1 MHPPPGQSLYSAD
14 SPLCS
19 AWTVSGIAVRHAAT
33 LGLNLQ
39 NEDKNIADSSK
50 EVRYRVWWALSSTE
64 RMLAVM
70 TGRPT
75 SFLDADCSTPLPLPL
90 EGDSLVKGS
99 RRSGVSTAAAESLR
113 RYSSQESRDSDPP
126 ASLSEQSTR
135 ISGTSSKPDNEV
147 GGAVAPSDALYF
159 LCHTKLSILTNAV
172 LNRLYRAGTLK
183 QTWADIQARIAKL
196 DDRLERWRQGLPS
209 VFDFTKKQRDQQF
222 IRQRMCLGFFYYNTR
237 TIINRPCLCRV
248 DRRIPQESGKAK
260 EFNRTAAAR
269 CVHAAR
275 DLMDML
281 PNVPNAVGLYR
292 VSPWWCLVHNIV
304 QASTVLMLELS
315 FRADHMPNEADNI
328 LEAAK
333 KAVYWLRSMSD
344 DNVAARRAWR
354 LCDDLLHKVARR
366 IGRSADNMPDGV
378 LPPSADYT
386 SQNTATDPAQPESP
400 SNYNRGPDL
409 TRPSQVYSAYDEFL
423 APLPSPNFSSIFPV
437 MDQTD
442 TNMYPGAPGDLDY
455 PFADGEQQWDGDEL

>member
-1 MHPPPGQSLYSAD
+1 
-14 SPLCS
+14 
-19 AWTVSGIAVRHAAT
+19 
-33 LGLNLQ
+33 
-39 NEDKNIADSSK
+39 
-50 EVRYRVWWALSSTE
+50 
-64 RMLAVM
+64 M

-90 EGDSLVKGS
+90 EKDSLVKGS
-99 RRSGVSTAAAESLR
+99 RRSGISTAAAESLR
-113 RYSSQESRDSDPP
+113 RYSSQESWDSDPP
-126 ASLSEQSTR
+126 ASLSEKST
-135 ISGTSSKPDNEV
+135 SHPGSSSRQPNNEV
-147 GGAVAPSDALYF
+147 GGAVAPSEALFF

-172 LNRLYRAGTLK
+172 LTRLYRAGTSK
-183 QTWADIQARIAKL
+183 QTWAEIQARIAKL

-209 VFDFTKKQRDQQF
+209 IFDFTKKQRDQHF
-222 IRQRMCLGFFYYNTR
+222 IRQRICLGFFYYNTR

-275 DLMDML
+275 DLMNML

-292 VSPWWCLVHNIV
+292 VSPWWCLVHHIV

-315 FRADHMPNEADNI
+315 FRADHMPNEADDI

-354 LCDDLLHKVARR
+354 LCDDLLHKVAPR
-366 IGRSADNMPDGV
+366 IRRSADNMPDGV

-423 APLPSPNFSSIFPV
+423 APLSSPNLSSMFPV

-442 TNMYPGAPGDLDY
+442 TNIYPGAPGDLDY
-455 PFADGEQQWDGDEL
+455 SFADEEQQWEGDELQ

>member
-1 MHPPPGQSLYSAD
+1 
-14 SPLCS
+14 
-19 AWTVSGIAVRHAAT
+19 
-33 LGLNLQ
+33 
-39 NEDKNIADSSK
+39 
-50 EVRYRVWWALSSTE
+50 
-64 RMLAVM
+64 M

-99 RRSGVSTAAAESLR
+99 RRSGVSTAAAESRR

-135 ISGTSSKPDNEV
+135 ISGTSSGQPDNEV

-354 LCDDLLHKVARR
+354 LCDDLLHKVAHK

-409 TRPSQVYSAYDEFL
+409 TRPSQVYLAYDEFL

-455 PFADGEQQWDGDEL
+455 PFVDGEQQWDGDEL